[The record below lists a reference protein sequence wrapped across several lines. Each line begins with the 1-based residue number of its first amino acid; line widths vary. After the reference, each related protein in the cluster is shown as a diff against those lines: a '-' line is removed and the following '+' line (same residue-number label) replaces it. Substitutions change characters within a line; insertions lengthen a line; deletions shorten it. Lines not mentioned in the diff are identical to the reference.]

1 MKYSLCLLLLS
12 TSFVQSQQRPA
23 ITGIAF
29 VRVYAENPKASEAFY
44 GDLIGLERTG
54 KDGVARFAVNDL
66 QWVEVAPLPN
76 PAPHSRQAAVGLMT
90 RNVAAM
96 ERYLRTKKIEMVDPL
111 QHGRFT
117 VRDPEGH
124 LIAFVQQDALHVPR
138 DASMSPHAAAHRIIH
153 AGFVVHDTAVEQQF
167 FGDLLGFQP
176 YWHGGRKD
184 GETDYVSMHVPE
196 GTDWVEFMLNVAPDA
211 TQKQLGGSNH
221 FSMGVE
227 KIGTVI
233 DALQR
238 NGCKG
243 SECTAANTH
252 NGRDG
257 KIQLNLFDPDMSRV
271 EFMEF
276 KPSGPTCCSP
286 ILGKAPSEHEDR

>member
-1 MKYSLCLLLLS
+1 MRKVLLLLLLYP
-12 TSFVQSQQRPA
+12 VMLHSQQRPA

-29 VRVYAENPKASEAFY
+29 VRVYAENPKASDAFY
-44 GDLIGLERTG
+44 GGVIGLDRIE
-54 KDGVARFAVNDL
+54 KDGVATYPVNDL
-66 QWVEVAPLPN
+66 QWVEVVPMPN
-76 PAPHSRQAAVGLMT
+76 PAPRSRQVSVGLMT
-90 RNVAAM
+90 RNVTVM
-96 ERYLRTKKIEMVDPL
+96 ERYLRAHKVEIVDPME
-111 QHGRFT
+111 HGRFS

-124 LIAFVQQDALHVPR
+124 LISFVQQNALPLKKGAIISPR
-138 DASMSPHAAAHRIIH
+138 AAAHRIIH
-153 AGFVVHDTAVEQQF
+153 AGFVVQDAAVEQKF
-167 FGDLLGFQP
+167 FAELLGFQP

-184 GETDYVSMHVPE
+184 GETDYVSLNVPE
-196 GTDWVEFMLNVAPDA
+196 GTDWVEFMLNVSPDA

-221 FSMGVE
+221 LSMGAE
-227 KIGTVI
+227 KIGSVI

-243 SECTAANTH
+243 KECTVENTH

-276 KPSGPTCCSP
+276 KPSGTVCCSP
-286 ILGKAPSEHEDR
+286 ILGKAPSEREDR